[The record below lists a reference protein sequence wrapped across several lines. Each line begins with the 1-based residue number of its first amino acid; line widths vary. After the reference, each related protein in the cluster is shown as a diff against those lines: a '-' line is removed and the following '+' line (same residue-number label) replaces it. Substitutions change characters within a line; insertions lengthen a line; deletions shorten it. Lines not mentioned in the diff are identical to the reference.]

1 MKSIT
6 LIIPVY
12 NGEKFLS
19 ALLESV
25 IAQTFDDW
33 DCICVN
39 DGSTDGS
46 AQILDS
52 YARKDQRFKIVN
64 QRNGGCGTARNT
76 AINLADSRYIMFADQ
91 DDLLHPQSF
100 EIAYNHA
107 EKANADCLCFG
118 FSQFTDKPDFQHLNN
133 DWNISY
139 ETKRQGLDL
148 ITGRRDSWTIFV
160 WRHIFKTESVRSIPF
175 PPISGGEDQAWM
187 SELSWNKLVWA
198 SIPTVLYANRERP
211 DSQSRGISRRY
222 IDCVFSSY
230 EWIRRRAAQYS
241 VDGKWLT
248 RYIRHMAVMYVAS
261 VIYRS
266 PRQAF
271 YALGKLRRCLF
282 SGS

>member
-12 NGEKFLS
+12 NGETYLS
-19 ALLESV
+19 ALLKSV
-25 IAQTFDDW
+25 IEQTFNDW

-107 EKANADCLCFG
+107 EKANSDCLCFG
-118 FSQFTDKPDFQHLNN
+118 VSQFTDKPDFQHLNN

-187 SELSWNKLVWA
+187 TELSWKNLKWA
-198 SIPTVLYANRERP
+198 SIPPSLYANRDRS
-211 DSQSRGISRRY
+211 DSRSRGISKNY
-222 IDCVFSSY
+222 VKNVFASY
-230 EWIRRRAAQYS
+230 DWIRERAKLYN
-241 VDGKWLT
+241 VDAKRLDKF
-248 RYIRHMAVMYVAS
+248 IRHMAFMFRLS
-261 VIYRS
+261 VIYR
-266 PRQAF
+266 QA
-271 YALGKLRRCLF
+271 LSLI
-282 SGS
+282 

>member
-12 NGEKFLS
+12 NGETYLS
-19 ALLESV
+19 ALLKSV
-25 IAQTFDDW
+25 IEQTFNDW

-118 FSQFTDKPDFQHLNN
+118 VSQFTDKPDFQHLNN

-187 SELSWNKLVWA
+187 TELSWKNLKWA
-198 SIPTVLYANRERP
+198 SIPPSLYANRDRS
-211 DSQSRGISRRY
+211 DSRSRGISKNY
-222 IDCVFSSY
+222 VKNVFASY
-230 EWIRRRAAQYS
+230 DWIRERAKLYN
-241 VDGKWLT
+241 VDAKRLDKF
-248 RYIRHMAVMYVAS
+248 IRHMAFMFRLS
-261 VIYRS
+261 VIYR
-266 PRQAF
+266 QA
-271 YALGKLRRCLF
+271 LSLI
-282 SGS
+282 